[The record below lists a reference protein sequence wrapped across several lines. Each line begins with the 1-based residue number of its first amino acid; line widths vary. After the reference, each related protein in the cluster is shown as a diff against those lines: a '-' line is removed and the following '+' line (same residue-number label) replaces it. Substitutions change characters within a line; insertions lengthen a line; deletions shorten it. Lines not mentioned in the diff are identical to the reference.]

1 MTTSNIKQG
10 IYLGSRGDDFLK
22 LLTTI
27 FENSKLKNKIIKILT
42 TPEALEIY
50 SNAFTSTTADQDKN
64 YEVMEQLGDLSGNK
78 FIVSY
83 MYNRFPYLE
92 CSEGVKIVARLR
104 INYGAK
110 ENFSNIAK
118 NLGFWNF
125 ISASN
130 EIRYHKMK
138 PLLEDVFES
147 FLGAT
152 ERILDRK
159 VKIGVGYAN
168 VCYILIGIFDK
179 IPISLK
185 YEDLYDPKTRLKELF
200 DFHGRTLGTLE
211 YKNIKTEFNTT
222 AIVILQLN
230 ECKTKIEIG
239 SGTASLKI
247 DSQQLAS
254 SKALENLANQGWVKT
269 VSPIYD
275 HFESL
280 SKLHADMKIEEKEIL
295 IEDEKVEA
303 VKSKIKNKEILIED
317 EKSVKSK
324 IKNKEILIEDEKSV
338 KSKIKNK
345 EILIE
350 DEKSVKSKIK
360 NKEILVEDEIK
371 KEKSVKSKI
380 KNKEILVEDE
390 IKIKKV
396 KSVKSRKSPCYENEI
411 LVEDEIKI
419 KIKKVKFVKSKI
431 KEKEILVEDEIK
443 LENVKSR
450 KSPCYENE
458 IKLEKVKSRKSPC
471 YENEIKLENVKSRCN
486 LKTQKTFTENE
497 SSSSNSISDY
507 KQKKEKN

>member
-324 IKNKEILIEDEKSV
+324 IKNKEIL
-338 KSKIKNK
+338 
-345 EILIE
+345 
-350 DEKSVKSKIK
+350 
-360 NKEILVEDEIK
+360 
-371 KEKSVKSKI
+371 
-380 KNKEILVEDE
+380 VEDE

-486 LKTQKTFTENE
+486 LKTRKTFTENE
-497 SSSSNSISDY
+497 SSPSNLISDY
-507 KQKKEKN
+507 KQKKEMQRNKIKLNRENKKLAEEFDLYIKNNVMLEKNCLESNLKCIMNIK